1 MIIDIIQLI
10 IYFYI
15 QLQILKIIKLN
26 INEIEDPS
34 YPYNRITYD
43 F

>member
-1 MIIDIIQLI
+1 MIIKIIQLV

-15 QLQILKIIKLN
+15 QLQISKIFKLG

-34 YPYNRITYD
+34 YPHNRIAYD

>member
-1 MIIDIIQLI
+1 MIIEIIHLI
-10 IYFYI
+10 IFFYV
-15 QLQILKIIKLN
+15 QLQISKIFKLG

-34 YPYNRITYD
+34 YPHNRITYD

>member
-1 MIIDIIQLI
+1 MIIKIIQLV

-15 QLQILKIIKLN
+15 QLQISKIFKIG

-34 YPYNRITYD
+34 YPHNRIAYD